1 MPLTLSLRVTHPL
14 GGWQYDL
21 PLNSNISEMVKII
34 QSIQSMKEY
43 SVSSLRILKL
53 TDFSLLKPFLLV
65 NTFHVT
71 GLFLHA
77 LKKSESLWFS
87 DVYRGYR
94 KRPVTW
100 NGLNKGNQLFR
111 NSLNSIDLKKYFGW
125 LIVINFL
132 YFNGHIS
139 PVYLYIRGCLSE

>member
-1 MPLTLSLRVTHPL
+1 MSPTQWVGDNMIYLWTV
-14 GGWQYDL
+14 
-21 PLNSNISEMVKII
+21 ISEMVKLI
-34 QSIQSMKEY
+34 QRIQTMKEY
-43 SVSSLRILKL
+43 SISSPRILKL
-53 TDFSLLKPFLLV
+53 TDFSLVVLKPFLLV
-65 NTFHVT
+65 NTFHAT

-77 LKKSESLWFS
+77 QKKSESLWFS

-111 NSLNSIDLKKYFGW
+111 NSLNSIDLKKYVEW
-125 LIVINFL
+125 LIAINFL

-139 PVYLYIRGCLSE
+139 PVYLYIRRCLPE